1 MNNWINDEY
10 YRSIFDNSLDAIM
23 LTRTDGRIF
32 KVNHAAC
39 EMLQRTEAEICK
51 LGRDGIVDTSD
62 SRLTIALA
70 ERLREGRVR
79 AELTFIRKDGSRF
92 PVDVTSAIFKDD
104 KGRRWTV
111 LIARDITESKQMEAI
126 LRKAQEDAT
135 HFASHDFLTG
145 ILNRKT
151 FIDRLQQEMNRAK
164 REERV
169 LSLLM
174 LDIDYFKSINDRLGR
189 DAGDAV
195 LKAFARTVVRHLR
208 PYDFCGRYGGDEFIA
223 CLPNTTN
230 QQAFNVAERLR
241 KRIESEYYTYEDN
254 ILHLTAS
261 IGISSYDWDSFI
273 VPSSDLISQADQNMY
288 KAKKRHNFVYGRYTE
303 SR

>member
-1 MNNWINDEY
+1 MNDWINDEY
-10 YRSIFDNSLDAIM
+10 YRSVFDNSLDAIM
-23 LTRTDGRIF
+23 LTHTDGRIF
-32 KVNHAAC
+32 RANRAAC
-39 EMLQRTEAEICK
+39 EMFQRTEDEICQ
-51 LGRDGIVDTSD
+51 LGRNGIVDTSD
-62 SRLTIALA
+62 IRLTTALA
-70 ERLREGRVR
+70 ERLQEGRVR
-79 AELTFIRKDGSRF
+79 AELTFIRKDGSQF
-92 PVDVTSAIFKDD
+92 PVEVTSAVFKDS
-104 KGRRWTV
+104 KNRRWTV
-111 LIARDITESKQMEAI
+111 LIARDITESKQMESI
-126 LRKAQEDAT
+126 LRKTQEDAMRY
-135 HFASHDFLTG
+135 ASHDYLTG
-145 ILNRKT
+145 IFNRKA

-174 LDIDYFKSINDRLGR
+174 LNIDYFKSINDRLGL

-208 PYDFCGRYGGDEFIA
+208 PYDFCARYGGNEFIA

-230 QQAFNVAERLR
+230 QQAFNIAERLR
-241 KRIESEYYTYEDN
+241 KRIEGEYYTYQDN

-273 VPSSDLISQADQNMY
+273 VPSSDLISQAEQNMY
-288 KAKKRHNFVYGRYTE
+288 KAKKRRNFVYGRYSG

>member
-1 MNNWINDEY
+1 MSDWINDEY

-32 KVNHAAC
+32 KANRAAC
-39 EMLQRTEAEICK
+39 EMLQRTEDEICQ
-51 LGRDGIVDTSD
+51 LGREGIVDTSD
-62 SRLTIALA
+62 PRLTAALD

-79 AELTFIRKDGSRF
+79 AELTFIRKDGSQF
-92 PVDVTSAIFKDD
+92 PVDVTSAIFKDV

-111 LIARDITESKQMEAI
+111 LIARDITESKQMESI
-126 LRKAQEDAT
+126 LRKAQEDAMQ
-135 HFASHDFLTG
+135 FASHDYLTG
-145 ILNRKT
+145 IFNRKT
-151 FIDRLQQEMNRAK
+151 FVDRLQQEMNRAK

-174 LDIDYFKSINDRLGR
+174 LDIDYFKSINDRLGH
-189 DAGDAV
+189 DAGDAI

-208 PYDFCGRYGGDEFIA
+208 PYDFCARYGGDEFIA

-230 QQAFNVAERLR
+230 QQAFNIAERLR
-241 KRIESEYYTYEDN
+241 KRIEGEYYTYQDN

-288 KAKKRHNFVYGRYTE
+288 NAKKRHNFVYGLYSGR
-303 SR
+303 R